1 MATAEVRSYL
11 ERHRINKLFEVS
23 PIVVLQTK
31 RAYMHA

>member
-23 PIVVLQTK
+23 PIVLQTK